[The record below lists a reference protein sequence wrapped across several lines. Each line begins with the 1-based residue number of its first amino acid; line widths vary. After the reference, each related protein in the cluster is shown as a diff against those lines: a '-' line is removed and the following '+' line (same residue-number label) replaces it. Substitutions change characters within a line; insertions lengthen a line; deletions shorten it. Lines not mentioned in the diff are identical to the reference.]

1 VASLLFGPRSNPQ
14 LVHFGRAQTYYSQWH
29 SRCPSDAGGFPWCS
43 AAWATP
49 SLILGCRSSRTY
61 AALAYSLP
69 EDLCSAS
76 AISYRSRLPRP
87 SLFTEVSSRISRCCC
102 RALFARASS
111 RILSFPRC
119 RCRALFARASSR
131 IRSFP
136 RCRCRALVGLV
147 SALQSLAGS
156 RGVAC
161 RCSLRVILITP
172 RRVVTL
178 VGRSAGLRMCER

>member
-1 VASLLFGPRSNPQ
+1 MQLF
-14 LVHFGRAQTYYSQWH
+14 
-29 SRCPSDAGGFPWCS
+29 
-43 AAWATP
+43 
-49 SLILGCRSSRTY
+49 
-61 AALAYSLP
+61 AYSLP

-76 AISYRSRLPRP
+76 AIYLSLEASRRS
-87 SLFTEVSSRISRCCC
+87 SLFTEVSSRIS
-102 RALFARASS
+102 
-111 RILSFPRC
+111 RC

-131 IRSFP
+131 ILSFP

-178 VGRSAGLRMCER
+178 VGRSAGLRMCGKVGVWREIIDCVEKYLHRLAIAPSFYTRILLWLITVRPRTDTVFTCQTTAQLKQIR